1 MQLTCTFFISLSLR
15 FFIFCILATNV
26 NVFRLYNKEF
36 KIMKRIILISVIVF
50 CFGLCKAQ
58 TSVTPDPRLLDV
70 YSQEYL
76 DANLE
81 NEIEYFNW
89 FLDNSYFVAF
99 VGLEKAETL
108 PYLYEID
115 KETKEKKNKIL
126 AIDEESFNPLLSS
139 YEIFYNK
146 ESAYR
151 IGNTGCVIAFYSQ
164 KKLTKNYNQYKNEN
178 Q

>member
-1 MQLTCTFFISLSLR
+1 
-15 FFIFCILATNV
+15 
-26 NVFRLYNKEF
+26 
-36 KIMKRIILISVIVF
+36 MKRIILISVIVF

-108 PYLYEID
+108 P
-115 KETKEKKNKIL
+115 
-126 AIDEESFNPLLSS
+126 
-139 YEIFYNK
+139 
-146 ESAYR
+146 
-151 IGNTGCVIAFYSQ
+151 
-164 KKLTKNYNQYKNEN
+164 
-178 Q
+178 